1 MRKAMPSS
9 ATSASP
15 VHSIGASARRW
26 GGVAAW
32 RLRTSSTSV
41 DVSTTTATKVDV

>member
-1 MRKAMPSS
+1 MRKAMPSRD
-9 ATSASP
+9 TSASP

-32 RLRTSSTSV
+32 RLRTSSTRV
-41 DVSTTTATKVDV
+41 ETSTTTATKVAV